1 MKMRAALLLVAVV
14 LAGPLASRAHDDV
27 PAQRLPTI
35 GPAPDFALT
44 SQDGAPVA
52 LRDLR
57 GKIVAVTFIY
67 TACADACP
75 LLTEK
80 MAQVQDA
87 LGADFG
93 ARIAFVSISVD
104 PWRDTPAVLKQYA
117 ENHGAHLTGWSFL
130 TGEPAA
136 IRDVTRRYGVFAAS
150 APGEDVEHTFLTSL
164 IDARGYL
171 RVQYVGAQFD
181 PNEFL
186 RDLLSLVPTH

>member
-1 MKMRAALLLVAVV
+1 MKMRAALLLFAAV

-57 GKIVAVTFIY
+57 GKIVAVTFVY

-87 LGADFG
+87 LGAEFG
-93 ARIAFVSISVD
+93 ARIAFVSISGGC
-104 PWRDTPAVLKQYA
+104 TA
-117 ENHGAHLTGWSFL
+117 
-130 TGEPAA
+130 
-136 IRDVTRRYGVFAAS
+136 
-150 APGEDVEHTFLTSL
+150 
-164 IDARGYL
+164 
-171 RVQYVGAQFD
+171 
-181 PNEFL
+181 
-186 RDLLSLVPTH
+186 